1 MNNLLLNT
9 KGIDV
14 SIQGIQRYL
23 YESLSQR
30 WSGDIE
36 GYGRVYKNIDSTDRV
51 FPQWY
56 NSSTEDYKDVYYD
69 DSKSAVFSFLVS
81 DDDST
86 NDEFVFTS
94 KVKCVFGI
102 DLSKVFDSNKRLD
115 SEAQRDV
122 VEFLRNSDFNTI
134 KITSIQKTIESVY
147 NGYNIDQIKLS
158 GNIQP
163 KHVFSVNFDLQYY
176 LTDKCN

>member
-14 SIQGIQRYL
+14 SIQEIQTYL

-30 WSGDIE
+30 WNGDIE
-36 GYGRVYKNIDSTDRV
+36 GYGRVYKNIDSKDRV

-102 DLSKVFDSNKRLD
+102 
-115 SEAQRDV
+115 
-122 VEFLRNSDFNTI
+122 EFLRNSDFNRI

-147 NGYNIDQIKLS
+147 NGYNIEQIKLS